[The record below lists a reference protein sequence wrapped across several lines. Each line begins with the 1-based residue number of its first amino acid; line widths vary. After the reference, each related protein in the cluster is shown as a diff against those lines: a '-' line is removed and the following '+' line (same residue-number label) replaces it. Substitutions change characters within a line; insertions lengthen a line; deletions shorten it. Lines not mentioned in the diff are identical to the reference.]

1 MAIHKDAQKRN
12 RQAEVNRIRNRA
24 VRTQVRNSLKA
35 VREAVASGDVA
46 ASQSAFQAAMSTLHR
61 AAGKGVIHRNNA
73 ARRISRLNSAVKK
86 LVLAK
91 KA

>member
-12 RQAEVNRIRNRA
+12 RQAEVARIRNRA
-24 VRTQVRNSLKA
+24 VRTQVRNALKA
-35 VREAVASGDVA
+35 VREAVAAGDVPTA
-46 ASQSAFQAAMSTLHR
+46 QTSFQAAMSTLHR

>member
-1 MAIHKDAQKRN
+1 MAIHKDAQKRT
-12 RQAEVNRIRNRA
+12 RQAEVTRVRNRA
-24 VRTQVRNSLKA
+24 VRTQVRNALKA
-35 VREAVASGDVA
+35 VRDAVAAGDVPTA
-46 ASQSAFQAAMSTLHR
+46 QGAFQSAMSTLHR